1 MSLALMILASVYCV
15 SVVARSCSSYE
26 CRLPN
31 CSCAGSG
38 KHDVIPRSE
47 VPQMVMFTF
56 DDALYELVYEFY
68 QSLFPKSLKNPNG
81 CPISVTFFVSHKW
94 TNYTKVGLL
103 YRAGHEIGS
112 HSLTHRMPQS
122 WWGRGSYEDLRAEME
137 GQRNQLSRLAD
148 IPLSEIR
155 GLRIPFLELGG
166 DAQFWMMADVGFQYD
181 ATFMT
186 SVNSWP
192 FTLDYPPPGLYCY
205 NNHCPTRSHF
215 GMWEVP
221 LHLLTTVDGEKC
233 IMIDVCSQE
242 NTDKADVLEYL
253 WHNFN
258 KSRNG
263 NGAPFGVN
271 MHATWFK
278 VRHHLE
284 AMRSF
289 IAALVQLDDV
299 YIVSVHQALE
309 WMRSP
314 CRLQDAARF
323 VPWRTSCRP
332 PGRRRSEAAR
342 DTPRRATAAKPRAG
356 RDIDRRVTA
365 VTTNSVSA
373 VTTVTTVTFY
383 VLFLVSGAL
392 LVAHAVQLKCQGRW
406 LSVCVRSRH

>member
-1 MSLALMILASVYCV
+1 MSLPLTILALVCCV
-15 SVVARSCSSYE
+15 SVARSCSGDS
-26 CRLPN
+26 CRLPH
-31 CSCAGSG
+31 CSCATSG
-38 KHDVIPRSE
+38 EHDVIPRSE

-56 DDALYELVYEFY
+56 DDALNERVYEFY

-112 HSLTHRMPQS
+112 HSVTHRMPQS
-122 WWGRGSYEDLRAEME
+122 WWERASYEDLRAEME
-137 GQRNQLSRLAD
+137 GQRNQLSQFAD

-155 GLRIPFLELGG
+155 GLRIPFLDTAG
-166 DAQFWMMADVGFQYD
+166 DVQMRMMADVGFQYD

-186 SVNSWP
+186 SVRAWP
-192 FTLDYPPPGLYCY
+192 FTLDYPPTQLYCR
-205 NNHCPTRSHF
+205 NANCPQEAHC

-221 LHLLTTVDGEKC
+221 LNTLTTVDGEKC
-233 IMIDVCSQE
+233 IMLDGCSQE
-242 NTDKADVLEYL
+242 YTDKADALEYL

-263 NGAPFGVN
+263 NGEPYGVN
-271 MHATWFK
+271 MHAGWFK
-278 VRHHLE
+278 VRHQLE

-332 PGRRRSEAAR
+332 PGRYES
-342 DTPRRATAAKPRAG
+342 
-356 RDIDRRVTA
+356 
-365 VTTNSVSA
+365 VTTDDRNGSTSTAGEAGGTGAESGSRGENRPWNRCRSTARSLSA
-373 VTTVTTVTFY
+373 R
-383 VLFLVSGAL
+383 GMM
-392 LVAHAVQLKCQGRW
+392 VAGL
-406 LSVCVRSRH
+406 CVIACIRAFDRLHPGV